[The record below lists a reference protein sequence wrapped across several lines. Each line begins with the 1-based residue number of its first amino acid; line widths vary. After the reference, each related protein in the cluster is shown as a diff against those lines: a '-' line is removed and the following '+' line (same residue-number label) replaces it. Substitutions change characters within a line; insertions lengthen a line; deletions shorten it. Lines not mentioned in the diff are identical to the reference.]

1 MAVLGLF
8 QERPERGDT
17 ERHLQT
23 EEVVQDARRAQEKPM
38 KEYRPRICEI
48 CGKEYIPRRSDQ
60 RTCGSEECMKKR
72 QRLNQ
77 LEYRERNYAKVLAD
91 NRRAMKERREKKRR
105 KEKPDTLVAIGYAER
120 QMAETLKMAG
130 RVNTEL

>member
-1 MAVLGLF
+1 
-8 QERPERGDT
+8 
-17 ERHLQT
+17 
-23 EEVVQDARRAQEKPM
+23 M

-77 LEYRERNYAKVLAD
+77 LEYRERNYAKVLED

-105 KEKPDTLVAIGYAER
+105 KEKPDTLVAVGYAER
-120 QMAETLKMAG
+120 QIAETLKIVG